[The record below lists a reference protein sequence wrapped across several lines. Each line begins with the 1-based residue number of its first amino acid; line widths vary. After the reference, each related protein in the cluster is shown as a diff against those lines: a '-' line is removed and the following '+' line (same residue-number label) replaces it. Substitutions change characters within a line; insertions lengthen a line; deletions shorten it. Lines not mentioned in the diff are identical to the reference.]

1 MIITINLY
9 MNHYVHKDD
18 NDEVEIHN
26 IRSSEILISYTCIKR
41 KMKLELFYMGY
52 HTQILILKVIDTI

>member
-18 NDEVEIHN
+18 NDDGQIRN
-26 IRSSEILISYTCIKR
+26 IITSEILIYYTYIKR
-41 KMKLELFYMGY
+41 KMVLGLFYMGY
-52 HTQILILKVIDTI
+52 HTQILILTAIDTI